1 MIGKTVSHYRILER
15 LGAGGM
21 GVVYKAEDLTLQ
33 RTVAL
38 KFLGVELSTNALAQK
53 RFFSEARAASSLDH
67 PNIGTIFEIDNTLDG
82 HVFIA
87 MAYYG
92 GGTLEDKIAQGPLD
106 ASLAADIVRQVAT
119 GLGKAHEHGIVHR
132 DVKPANIMFT
142 ADGVAKI
149 LDFGLAKLA
158 GKSRLT
164 KTGATV
170 GTIAYMSP
178 EQARGEEVDHR
189 TDIWAVG
196 VVMYEML
203 VKRLPFDDEY
213 EAAMLYSILNA
224 EPKCVTDL
232 RPDLPSEADR
242 VIARCLQKDAAS
254 RYQSMRELVEDM
266 EQCVWLDRTG
276 DSTKTEPRPGLPSIA
291 VLPFRDMSPSRDQ
304 EYFCEGISEE
314 LTNVLA
320 HFEGLRVA
328 ARTSAFRYKD
338 AAIDVRQIG
347 RELGVESVLEGS
359 VRKSGSRLRVTAQ
372 LVKVSDGYHV
382 WSENFDRNEDDIF
395 AIQDEISAAIAEAL
409 RVRIGG
415 ERRTLV
421 AERHTRDPEAYRL
434 YLQGRHCWNSRHQGV
449 LPKGIS
455 FFRKAIDLD
464 PEYALAYT
472 GLADSYNV
480 LGYWGYEEPNLA
492 FSRAK
497 AAAKKALELAPELA
511 EAWVSLGYMHH
522 HHEWDWAKAEAEFK
536 RAIEI
541 DARYPVAHQWYGIY
555 LASRGRHDEACRSM
569 RRARELDPLSS
580 VINTA
585 FGWLRHFAGAEDEA
599 LRALNDALDLDP
611 RFPWLRYVLGEVNE
625 HASRFE
631 EAAAHFQE
639 AVEITNRSAFYLAGL
654 GHCLAHCGRM
664 DDARRILNELETARE
679 NRYVSALDIALVF
692 AGMREKGEMLT
703 WLEKALE
710 ERVPILVY
718 AAVDPRFAF
727 ARDDPGFSNVIAR
740 MGPKR

>member
-1 MIGKTVSHYRILER
+1 MIGKTVSHYRILEQ

-21 GVVYKAEDLTLQ
+21 GVVYKAEDLTLR

-38 KFLGVELSTNALAQK
+38 KFLGAELSTNTLAQK
-53 RFFSEARAASSLDH
+53 RFIAEARTASSLDH
-67 PNIGTIFEIDNTLDG
+67 PNIGTIFEINNTPDG
-82 HVFIA
+82 STFIA

-92 GGTLEDKIAQGPLD
+92 GGTLEERIAEGPLD
-106 ASLAADIVRQVAT
+106 VSLTADIVRQVAR

-142 ADGVAKI
+142 DDGVAKI

-164 KTGATV
+164 KAGTTV

-224 EPKCVTDL
+224 EPKRLTDL
-232 RPDLPSEADR
+232 RHDLPADADR
-242 VIARCLQKDAAS
+242 IITRCLQKEPDS
-254 RYQSMRELVEDM
+254 RYQSMRELLEDM
-266 EQCVWLDRTG
+266 ERSVWLDQAG
-276 DSTKTEPRPGLPSIA
+276 DSKQAEARSGLPSIA

-304 EYFCEGISEE
+304 EYFCEGIAEE

-320 HFEGLRVA
+320 HLEGLRVA

-338 AAIDVRQIG
+338 AAMDVRQIG
-347 RELGVESVLEGS
+347 RELGVESILEGS

-372 LVKVSDGYHV
+372 LVNVSEGYHV
-382 WSENFDRNEDDIF
+382 WSEKFDRDEDDIF
-395 AIQDEISAAIAEAL
+395 AIQDEISGAIAEAL

-415 ERRTLV
+415 NKRPLV

-449 LPKGIS
+449 LPKGIGY
-455 FFRKAIDLD
+455 FRKAIDLD
-464 PEYALAYT
+464 PGYALAYT
-472 GLADSYNV
+472 GLADSYSV
-480 LGYWGYEEPNLA
+480 SGYFGYEEPNLA

-497 AAAKKALELAPELA
+497 AAAEKALDLAPELA
-511 EAWVSLGYMHH
+511 EAWVSLGYVHH
-522 HHEWDWAKAEAEFK
+522 HNEWDWAKAEANYK

-541 DARYPVAHQWYGIY
+541 DAAYSVAHQWYGIY
-555 LASRGRHDEACRSM
+555 LASRGRHEEACRSM
-569 RRARELDPLSS
+569 RKARELDPLSP
-580 VINTA
+580 VINCA
-585 FGWLRHFAGAEDEA
+585 CGWLRHLAGAADEA
-599 LRALNDALDLDP
+599 FRELNDALDLDP

-625 HASRFE
+625 HASRFD

-654 GHCLAHCGRM
+654 GHCLARSGRL
-664 DDARRILNELETARE
+664 DDARRILNELETARQS
-679 NRYVSALDIALVF
+679 RYVSALDMALIF
-692 AGMREKGEMLT
+692 AGMRDTSELVA
-703 WLEKALE
+703 WLGKALE
-710 ERVPILVY
+710 ERAATLAY

-727 ARDDPGFSNVIAR
+727 ARDDPGFSKVLGQ
-740 MGPKR
+740 MGPRR

>member
-1 MIGKTVSHYRILER
+1 MIGKTVSHYRILEQ

-21 GVVYKAEDLTLQ
+21 GVVYKAEDLTLR

-38 KFLGVELSTNALAQK
+38 KFLGAELSTNTLAQK
-53 RFFSEARAASSLDH
+53 RFIAEARAASSLDH
-67 PNIGTIFEIDNTLDG
+67 PNIGTIFEINNTPDG
-82 HVFIA
+82 STFIA

-92 GGTLEDKIAQGPLD
+92 GGTLQNKIEEGPLD
-106 ASLAADIVRQVAT
+106 ATLAADIARQVAR
-119 GLGKAHEHGIVHR
+119 GLGKAHDHGIVHR
-132 DVKPANIMFT
+132 DIKPANIMFT
-142 ADGVAKI
+142 DDGVAKI

-164 KTGATV
+164 KAGSTV

-178 EQARGEEVDHR
+178 EQARGEDVDRR

-213 EAAMLYSILNA
+213 EAAILYSILNA
-224 EPKCVTDL
+224 EPKRVTDL
-232 RPDLPSEADR
+232 RPELPTDSDR
-242 VIARCLQKDAAS
+242 IIARCLQKEPGS
-254 RYQSMRELVEDM
+254 RYQSMRELLEDM
-266 EQCVWLDRTG
+266 ERSVWVRETA
-276 DSTKTEPRPGLPSIA
+276 DSKQAGAKSEVPSIA

-382 WSENFDRNEDDIF
+382 WSENFDRDQDDIF

-409 RVRIGG
+409 RVRMGG
-415 ERRTLV
+415 RKRLLV
-421 AERHTRDPEAYRL
+421 AERHTRDPKAYRL

-449 LPKGIS
+449 LPKGIG

-464 PEYALAYT
+464 PGYALAYT
-472 GLADSYNV
+472 GLADSYSV
-480 LGYWGYEEPNLA
+480 MGYFGYEEPNLA

-497 AAAKKALELAPELA
+497 AAAEKALDLVPELA
-511 EAWVSLGYMHH
+511 EAWVSLGYAYH
-522 HHEWDWAKAEAEFK
+522 HHEWDWTKAEAHYK

-541 DARYPVAHQWYGIY
+541 DAGYPVAHQWYGIY

-569 RRARELDPLSS
+569 RRARELDPLAP
-580 VINTA
+580 VISTA
-585 FGWLRHFAGAEDEA
+585 FGWLRHLAGAEDEA
-599 LRALNDALDLDP
+599 LGALTDALDLDP

-654 GHCLAHCGRM
+654 GHCLARSGRM
-664 DDARRILNELETARE
+664 DEARRILNELETARKS
-679 NRYVSALDIALVF
+679 RYVSALDIALVF
-692 AGMREKGEMLT
+692 AGMREKGDMLA

-727 ARDDPGFSNVIAR
+727 AREDPGFSKVIGQ